1 MFSQSFVS
9 EIYWCHL
16 LQVSEVPTHQL
27 RCNEGNISDR
37 CCQCQLLYTSDLRIT
52 IVALETLSSCL
63 RSQPGKSKAATCS
76 VIPAQGSKVSWPTK
90 PHNVCSNNFRIRH
103 VMMFTHNSQLG
114 SPESRGCEPTGGN
127 WWTLAASWN
136 GRWSQW
142 MSMTLSSSSNLCH
155 WHSLPLQ
162 CQWLD

>member
-1 MFSQSFVS
+1 MSSPPGQWGSVPS
-9 EIYWCHL
+9 IA
-16 LQVSEVPTHQL
+16 LQWWQ
-27 RCNEGNISDR
+27 
-37 CCQCQLLYTSDLRIT
+37 Y
-52 IVALETLSSCL
+52 L
-63 RSQPGKSKAATCS
+63 RSLLSMPTTIHIWSQNHNCGTGNLEFMSEEPTREEQSCH
-76 VIPAQGSKVSWPTK
+76 VQRHPAQGSKVSWPTK

-103 VMMFTHNSQLG
+103 VMTMFTHNSQLG